1 MKWIL
6 AVFLACG
13 SAAITAQENE
23 EVHHVK
29 IELDLYCP
37 YSEELESLIET
48 IKSKEDEF
56 TLDYDEWVDN
66 LRFGMEKLNV
76 LLDSEQIYR
85 GEVHMNHDKTDTL
98 PE

>member
-6 AVFLACG
+6 NAFLAFG
-13 SAAITAQENE
+13 AMALSAE
-23 EVHHVK
+23 ETEEIHHVK
-29 IELDLYCP
+29 IELELYCP
-37 YSEELESLIET
+37 YSDELEALIET

-56 TLDYDEWVDN
+56 TPDYHEWVSN
-66 LRFGMEKLNV
+66 LRYGIKQLNT

>member
-6 AVFLACG
+6 AAFLACG
-13 SAAITAQENE
+13 SVALTARENE
-23 EVHHVK
+23 EIHHVK

-37 YSEELESLIET
+37 YSDELEALIEA

-56 TLDYDEWVDN
+56 TPDYDEWVYN
-66 LRFGMEKLNV
+66 LRYGMDQLNL
-76 LLDSEQIYR
+76 LLDSEQIYQ
-85 GEVHMNHDKTDTL
+85 GKVHMNHDKMDTL